1 MANPIYSSVK
11 LLCKYLGI
19 YKTVPNKDSTANE
32 NIGTGDNSTSTFWLD
47 QIGIITPTYTIYGGN
62 SSGGVLT
69 ALVETT
75 HYTLDLDTSKLEL
88 TSSGITTVNTSTL
101 WGKYDYNSNELLSN
115 ELNDLLLVAETKLE
129 LYTEQRFA
137 DGTATDPNYRE
148 ISNEQIKGHYRPE
161 DKVYDLFFMPMVALS
176 TTTDGAYTTGITT
189 IQLTSATGFPSTGT
203 IYIGGNKVAYT
214 AKSGDVLTISTAT
227 PSIATGATVRGEVI
241 ELSSEPEGNALSYS
255 VLVPDTDYQV
265 DYLHGRVAILRNA
278 FWSEISAEDRIYP
291 SNYWIRASYFHAW
304 HEKNITP
311 TIPSEIQEIVNF
323 FAAQDLFKR
332 TVSKSYMTGLNDF
345 NPKKMQ
351 ISEDD
356 IMERLDQYRPLHV
369 GMSPYNKQFIS

>member
-1 MANPIYSSVK
+1 MGLQQIRIIERSVMNKLRVIIDLRIKCMIYFS
-11 LLCKYLGI
+11 CR
-19 YKTVPNKDSTANE
+19 
-32 NIGTGDNSTSTFWLD
+32 W
-47 QIGIITPTYTIYGGN
+47 
-62 SSGGVLT
+62 
-69 ALVETT
+69 
-75 HYTLDLDTSKLEL
+75 
-88 TSSGITTVNTSTL
+88 
-101 WGKYDYNSNELLSN
+101 
-115 ELNDLLLVAETKLE
+115 
-129 LYTEQRFA
+129 
-137 DGTATDPNYRE
+137 
-148 ISNEQIKGHYRPE
+148 
-161 DKVYDLFFMPMVALS
+161 
-176 TTTDGAYTTGITT
+176 
-189 IQLTSATGFPSTGT
+189 
-203 IYIGGNKVAYT
+203 
-214 AKSGDVLTISTAT
+214 
-227 PSIATGATVRGEVI
+227 
-241 ELSSEPEGNALSYS
+241 
-255 VLVPDTDYQV
+255 VLVPDTNYQV